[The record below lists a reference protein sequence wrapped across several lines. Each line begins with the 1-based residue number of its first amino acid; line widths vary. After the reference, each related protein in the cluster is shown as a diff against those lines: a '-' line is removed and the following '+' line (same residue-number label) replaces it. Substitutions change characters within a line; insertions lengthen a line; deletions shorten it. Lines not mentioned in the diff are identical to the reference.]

1 MEVDMRYEERKQ
13 RFLKEYK
20 GAPEGYV
27 LSIFRRAEEFEEA
40 WDKDVAEF
48 KRSEIIGYLR
58 GLNSTSAETLRVK
71 TSILR
76 QYTNFC
82 RELGYPYVNHY
93 NEIGTDEL
101 ERCVNRFLLKEK
113 YISRE
118 RLMELIDQMDN
129 DCDKFLFLAL
139 YEGVGAHGE
148 MYEEVTMTP
157 VSGIKEHSLVLC
169 TGRELSVSDEL
180 IHYAKLAAAQEAYV
194 TQGQSL
200 NGMNNQAFDK
210 SLGLIM
216 SPRKNCR
223 YPASKEY
230 AYKRITTRVAKVKKD
245 LNAKYLS
252 IPRLQLSGM
261 CREIRKILAENGLT
275 YYEAYKRDDMQ
286 AVIKRYGYDNMVAGR
301 LYAAIRG
308 YLE

>member
-1 MEVDMRYEERKQ
+1 MRNEERKLS
-13 RFLKEYK
+13 FLETYK

-40 WDKDVAEF
+40 WDKDVADF
-48 KRSEIIGYLR
+48 SRSQIIGYLR

-82 RELGYPYVNHY
+82 RKKGLAFENHY
-93 NEIGTDEL
+93 NEIGTEEL

-113 YISRE
+113 YISPE
-118 RLMELIDQMDN
+118 RLKELLEKMTN
-129 DCDKFLFLAL
+129 DCDRFLFLAL
-139 YEGVGAHGE
+139 YEGLGSYGE
-148 MYEEVTMTP
+148 EYEEITLTKA
-157 VSGIKEHSLVLC
+157 SGIKEHSILLC
-169 TGRELSVSDEL
+169 TGRDLPVSEEL
-180 IHYAKLAAAQEAYV
+180 IKYARLSAAQEAYV
-194 TQGQSL
+194 TKGESL

-210 SLGLIM
+210 SQGLILN
-216 SPRKNCR
+216 PRRNCR
-223 YPASKEY
+223 YPASKSY

-261 CREIRKILAENGLT
+261 CTEFRRIMKENGLT
-275 YYEAYKRDDMQ
+275 YYEAFPREDMQ
-286 AVIKRYGYDNMVAGR
+286 AVIERYGYQNMVAGR

-308 YLE
+308 YLD

>member
-1 MEVDMRYEERKQ
+1 MRNEERKLK
-13 RFLKEYK
+13 FLEVYK

-27 LSIFRRAEEFEEA
+27 LSIFRRAEEFEDA
-40 WDKDVAEF
+40 WDKDVADF
-48 KRSEIIGYLR
+48 SRSEIIGYLR

-82 RELGYPYVNHY
+82 RQMGEAFENHY
-93 NEIGTDEL
+93 NEIGTEEL

-118 RLMELIDQMDN
+118 RLMELLEQMDN
-129 DCDKFLFLAL
+129 DCDRYLFLAL
-139 YEGVGAHGE
+139 FEGLGSYGE
-148 MYEEVTMTP
+148 EYEEITMTKA
-157 VSGIKEHSLVLC
+157 SGIKEHSILLC
-169 TGRELSVSDEL
+169 TGRDLVVSDEL
-180 IHYAKLAAAQEAYV
+180 IRYAKLSAAQDAYV
-194 TQGQSL
+194 TKGESL

-210 SLGLIM
+210 SQGLILN
-216 SPRKNCR
+216 PRRNCR
-223 YPASKEY
+223 YPASKSY

-261 CREIRKILAENGLT
+261 CTEIRKILKETGLT
-275 YYEAYKRDDMQ
+275 YYEAYHREDMQ
-286 AVIKRYGYDNMVAGR
+286 AVIYRYGYQNMVAGR
-301 LYAAIRG
+301 LYAAIKG

>member
-1 MEVDMRYEERKQ
+1 MRNEERK
-13 RFLKEYK
+13 RKFLETYK

-40 WDKDVAEF
+40 WDKDAAEF
-48 KRSEIIGYLR
+48 NRSEIIGYLR

-82 RELGYPYVNHY
+82 RELGYPYENHY
-93 NEIGTDEL
+93 NEIGTEEL
-101 ERCVNRFLLKEK
+101 ERCVNHFLLKEK

-118 RLMELIDQMDN
+118 RLMEMIDQMDN
-129 DCDKFLFLAL
+129 DCDRFLFLAL
-139 YEGVGAHGE
+139 FEGLGSYGE
-148 MYEEVTMTP
+148 MYEEVTMTKAF
-157 VSGIKEHSLVLC
+157 GIGEHSILLC
-169 TGRELSVSDEL
+169 TGRDLPVSDDL
-180 IHYAKLAAAQEAYV
+180 IRFARMSAAQEAYV
-194 TQGQSL
+194 TKGESL

-210 SLGLIM
+210 SMGFILN
-216 SPRKNCR
+216 PRRNCR
-223 YPASKEY
+223 YPASREY

-261 CREIRKILAENGLT
+261 CTEIRRILKETGLS
-275 YYEAYKRDDMQ
+275 YYEAYHREDMQ
-286 AVIKRYGYDNMVAGR
+286 DVIHRYGYQNMVAGR
-301 LYAAIRG
+301 LYAAIKG